1 MQEKIEQ
8 IMRQIYL
15 MLSNCEESA
24 YSSEDLIVPKKRIF
38 PLLEELNYA
47 VYDLMEQYEG
57 TVTSRERALA
67 EHERKMAKIKED
79 AKGRAEDT
87 YAASLL
93 CAREMFMD
101 MRRTTEQ
108 LCKNLRREYDEVLQS
123 YEEKLRFIQENEES
137 TVAQMNIM
145 ADSKKYLRIIEQQ
158 NKEKEQQKNL
168 TEEEKKKQEEFLA
181 EQAELAAAEAAS
193 ELNQK
198 LSAPIVVQVNEQPK
212 VPEGFGRKQNNK
224 KKKYIPSQ
232 ALEETV
238 VEGEGVVTPDAPKL
252 PDADTLDEEYF
263 EWKQEKEENEK
274 QVKKGGKKFFGKK

>member
-1 MQEKIEQ
+1 MQEKLEQ

-38 PLLEELNYA
+38 QLLEELNYT

-67 EHERKMAKIKED
+67 EHERRMAQIKEE

-93 CAREMFMD
+93 YAREMFMD
-101 MRRTTEQ
+101 MKKTTED
-108 LCKNLRREYDEVLQS
+108 LCKNLRKEYNAALRS
-123 YEEKLRFIQENEES
+123 YEESMKFLQENEDS
-137 TVAQMNIM
+137 MVAQMNLM
-145 ADSKKYLRIIEQQ
+145 MDSKKYLRIIEQQ
-158 NKEKEQQKNL
+158 NKEQEKQKTL
-168 TEEEKKKQEEFLA
+168 TEEEIKQQEAIKEQ
-181 EQAELAAAEAAS
+181 QAEMAAAEANS

-212 VPEGFGRKQNNK
+212 VPEGFGKKQSK
-224 KKKYIPSQ
+224 KKKYAPSQ

-238 VEGEGVVTPDAPKL
+238 VEGEGVVTPEL
-252 PDADTLDEEYF
+252 PDGATLDGEYF
-263 EWKQEKEENEK
+263 EWKQEQEGQEK
-274 QVKKGGKKFFGKK
+274 QAKKGGRKFFGRR

>member
-1 MQEKIEQ
+1 MQEKLEQ

-38 PLLEELNYA
+38 QLLEELNYT

-67 EHERKMAKIKED
+67 EHERRMAQIKEE

-93 CAREMFMD
+93 YAREMFMD
-101 MRRTTEQ
+101 MKKTTED
-108 LCKNLRREYDEVLQS
+108 LCKNLRKEYNAALRN
-123 YEEKLRFIQENEES
+123 YEESMKFLQENEDS
-137 TVAQMNIM
+137 MVAQMKLM
-145 ADSKKYLRIIEQQ
+145 MDSKKYLRIIEQQ
-158 NKEKEQQKNL
+158 NKEQEKQKTL
-168 TEEEKKKQEEFLA
+168 TEEEKKQQEAIKEQ
-181 EQAELAAAEAAS
+181 QAEMAAAEANS

-212 VPEGFGRKQNNK
+212 VPEGFGKKQNK
-224 KKKYIPSQ
+224 KKKYAPSQ

-238 VEGEGVVTPDAPKL
+238 VEGEGIVVPEL
-252 PDADTLDEEYF
+252 PDGDTLDGEYF
-263 EWKQEKEENEK
+263 EWKQEQEGQEK
-274 QVKKGGKKFFGKK
+274 QTKKGGRKFFGRR

>member
-1 MQEKIEQ
+1 MQEKLEQ

-24 YSSEDLIVPKKRIF
+24 YSSEDLVVPKRRIF
-38 PLLEELNYA
+38 SLLEELNYA
-47 VYDLMEQYEG
+47 VYDLMEQYEA

-67 EHERKMAKIKED
+67 EHERNMAKIKED

-93 CAREMFMD
+93 YAREMFMD
-101 MRRTTEQ
+101 MRHTAEQ
-108 LCKNLRREYDEVLQS
+108 LCKDLRKEYDKVLRS

-137 TVAQMNIM
+137 TVAQMNVM

-158 NKEKEQQKNL
+158 NKEKEKQKNL
-168 TEEEKKKQEEFLA
+168 TEEEKKKQEELLA
-181 EQAELAAAEAAS
+181 EQAEIAAAEAAS

-212 VPEGFGRKQNNK
+212 LPEGFGRKQGK
-224 KKKYIPSQ
+224 KKKYTPSQ

-238 VEGEGVVTPDAPKL
+238 VDGEGVVTPEL
-252 PDADTLDEEYF
+252 PSAEELDGEYF
-263 EWKQEKEENEK
+263 EWKNEQEDSEK
-274 QVKKGGKKFFGKK
+274 QVKRGGKKFFGKK

>member
-1 MQEKIEQ
+1 MQEKLEQ

-38 PLLEELNYA
+38 QLLEELNYT

-67 EHERKMAKIKED
+67 EHERRMAQIKEE

-93 CAREMFMD
+93 YAREMFMD
-101 MRRTTEQ
+101 MRKTTEQ
-108 LCKNLRREYDEVLQS
+108 LCQNLRKEYNEALRN
-123 YEEKLRFIQENEES
+123 YEESLRFLQENEES
-137 TVAQMNIM
+137 TVAQMNLM
-145 ADSKKYLRIIEQQ
+145 MDSKKYLRLIEQQ
-158 NKEKEQQKNL
+158 NKEKEKNQSL
-168 TEEEKKKQEEFLA
+168 TEEEKKRQEELRA
-181 EQAELAAAEAAS
+181 EQAELAAAEAAT

-212 VPEGFGRKQNNK
+212 VPEGFGKKQSK
-224 KKKYIPSQ
+224 KKKYAPSQ
-232 ALEETV
+232 SLEETTV
-238 VEGEGVVTPDAPKL
+238 DGEGVVEPVL
-252 PDADTLDEEYF
+252 PSSEELDGEYF
-263 EWKQEKEENEK
+263 DWKDEQEGVEK
-274 QVKKGGKKFFGKK
+274 QAKKGGKKFFGKR

>member
-1 MQEKIEQ
+1 MQEKLEQ

-38 PLLEELNYA
+38 QLLEELNYT

-57 TVTSRERALA
+57 TVSARERGLA
-67 EHERKMAKIKED
+67 EHERRMAQIKED

-93 CAREMFMD
+93 YAREMFMD
-101 MRRTTEQ
+101 MRKTTEQ
-108 LCKNLRREYDEVLQS
+108 LCRNLRKEYNEALHN
-123 YEEKLRFIQENEES
+123 YEESLRFLQENEES
-137 TVAQMNIM
+137 TVAQMNLM
-145 ADSKKYLRIIEQQ
+145 LESKKYLRLIEQQ
-158 NKEKEQQKNL
+158 NKEKEMKQNL
-168 TEEEKKKQEEFLA
+168 TEEEMKRREEYAA

-212 VPEGFGRKQNNK
+212 LPEGFGKKQSNK
-224 KKKYIPSQ
+224 KKKYAPSQ
-232 ALEETV
+232 TLEEIT
-238 VEGEGVVTPDAPKL
+238 VEGEGVVEPAL
-252 PDADTLDEEYF
+252 PSSEELDGEYF
-263 EWKQEKEENEK
+263 DWREEQEGNEK
-274 QVKKGGKKFFGKK
+274 QAKKGGKKFFGKR

>member
-1 MQEKIEQ
+1 MQEKLEQ
-8 IMRQIYL
+8 VMRQIYL

-38 PLLEELNYA
+38 SLLEELNYV

-67 EHERKMAKIKED
+67 EHERKMAGIKEE

-87 YAASLL
+87 YAASLF

-108 LCKNLRREYDEVLQS
+108 LCKNLRKEYEGVLEE
-123 YEEKLRFIQENEES
+123 YEERLRFIQENEEGL
-137 TVAQMNIM
+137 VAQMNLM
-145 ADSKKYLRIIEQQ
+145 MDSKKYLRIIEQQ
-158 NKEKEQQKNL
+158 NKEKEKQQNL
-168 TEEEKKKQEEFLA
+168 TEEERKRQETLRA
-181 EQAELAAAEAAS
+181 EQAEIAAAEANS
-193 ELNQK
+193 ELGQK

-212 VPEGFGRKQNNK
+212 LPEGFGKKQNK
-224 KKKYIPSQ
+224 KKKYTPSQ

-238 VEGEGVVTPDAPKL
+238 VEGEGVVTPPL
-252 PDADTLDEEYF
+252 PSAEELDSEYF
-263 EWKQEKEENEK
+263 DWKNDQEGAEK
-274 QVKKGGKKFFGKK
+274 QAKKGGKKFFGKR

>member
-1 MQEKIEQ
+1 MQEKLEQ

-38 PLLEELNYA
+38 QLLEELNYT

-57 TVTSRERALA
+57 TVTSRERGLA
-67 EHERKMAKIKED
+67 EHERRMAQIKEE

-93 CAREMFMD
+93 YAREMFMD
-101 MRRTTEQ
+101 MKKTTED
-108 LCKNLRREYDEVLQS
+108 LCKNLRKEYNAALRS
-123 YEEKLRFIQENEES
+123 YEESMKFLQDNEDS
-137 TVAQMNIM
+137 MVAQMNLM
-145 ADSKKYLRIIEQQ
+145 MDSKKYLRIIEQQ
-158 NKEKEQQKNL
+158 NKEKEKQKNL
-168 TEEEKKKQEEFLA
+168 TEEEIKQQEAIREQ
-181 EQAELAAAEAAS
+181 QAEMAAAEANS

-212 VPEGFGRKQNNK
+212 VPEGFGKKQNK
-224 KKKYIPSQ
+224 KKKYAPSQ

-238 VEGEGVVTPDAPKL
+238 VEGEGVVSPEL
-252 PDADTLDEEYF
+252 PDGDTLDGEYF
-263 EWKQEKEENEK
+263 EWKQEQEGQEK
-274 QVKKGGKKFFGKK
+274 QAKKGGRKFFGRR

>member
-1 MQEKIEQ
+1 MQEKLEQ

-38 PLLEELNYA
+38 QLLEELNYT

-57 TVTSRERALA
+57 TVSSRERALA
-67 EHERKMAKIKED
+67 EHERKMAQIKED

-93 CAREMFMD
+93 YAREMFMD
-101 MRRTTEQ
+101 MRRTTEE
-108 LCKNLRREYDEVLQS
+108 LCKNLRKEYNDVLRT
-123 YEEKLRFIQENEES
+123 YEENLRSLQENEES
-137 TVAQMNIM
+137 TIAQMNRM
-145 ADSKKYLRIIEQQ
+145 MDAKKYLRLIEQQ
-158 NKEKEQQKNL
+158 NKEKEIKKSQ
-168 TEEEKKKQEEFLA
+168 TEEDKKREEARLA

-198 LSAPIVVQVNEQPK
+198 LAAPIVVQVNEQPK
-212 VPEGFGRKQNNK
+212 LPEGFGKKQNK
-224 KKKYIPSQ
+224 KKKYTPSQ
-232 ALEETV
+232 ALEENV
-238 VEGEGVVTPDAPKL
+238 VDGEGVVTPNL

-263 EWKQEKEENEK
+263 NWKNEQEGTDK
-274 QVKKGGKKFFGKK
+274 QVKKGGKKFFGKR